1 MTNYASLMSDAVL
14 CNQINKSHGVR
25 RGYTPS
31 IWAWLHVRLSR
42 R

>member
-1 MTNYASLMSDAVL
+1 MANYASLMSEAVR
-14 CNQINKSHGVR
+14 CNQGNKSYGVR